1 MLITRLNDSVLRSG
15 SGEPPSLP
23 PCMRS
28 ATVRRLAGS
37 LGVAC
42 LVLLIPGAD
51 AATPVWQGAS
61 IHYAVNGAPLPD
73 VLRDVLA
80 VEGLSAD
87 IGRDVKGAVNGR
99 FDDTP
104 GNVFTQLVEAYG
116 LVWYFDGKAMHVA
129 TASDVRSRVIPF
141 APMTRE
147 AVASLLRN
155 LDLDDARLPI
165 KYSASTVKVAG
176 PSKFVDAVAQAIDNA
191 QRQTTVEPS
200 FDEIVIRVFPLRYA
214 QAQDIHFT
222 VGAREQVMPGVAT
235 LLHQLMTDTWQP
247 TAPRA
252 PGTRAEDAASATQP
266 AWPGSGR
273 PAARRRRRSSAAT
286 RLRYREA
293 GRNPRATQHRRRPA
307 HQLGDHQRHRVDDAE
322 L

>member
-15 SGEPPSLP
+15 SGEAPSLP

-129 TASDVRSRVIPF
+129 TASDVRSGRVL
-141 APMTRE
+141 
-147 AVASLLRN
+147 AS
-155 LDLDDARLPI
+155 
-165 KYSASTVKVAG
+165 
-176 PSKFVDAVAQAIDNA
+176 
-191 QRQTTVEPS
+191 
-200 FDEIVIRVFPLRYA
+200 
-214 QAQDIHFT
+214 
-222 VGAREQVMPGVAT
+222 
-235 LLHQLMTDTWQP
+235 QP
-247 TAPRA
+247 
-252 PGTRAEDAASATQP
+252 
-266 AWPGSGR
+266 
-273 PAARRRRRSSAAT
+273 RS
-286 RLRYREA
+286 
-293 GRNPRATQHRRRPA
+293 RRRPLA
-307 HQLGDHQRHRVDDAE
+307 DQIFGVDRQGCRPVEIRRRGRAGNR
-322 L
+322 